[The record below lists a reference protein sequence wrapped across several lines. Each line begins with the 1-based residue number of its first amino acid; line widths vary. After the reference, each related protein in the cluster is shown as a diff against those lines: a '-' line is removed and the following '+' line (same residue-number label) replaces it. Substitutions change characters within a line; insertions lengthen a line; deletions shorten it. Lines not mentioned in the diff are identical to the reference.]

1 MKNLQPI
8 FEHPL
13 ASPNLWRWG
22 WSGIAA
28 HLDSIQ
34 LLFFCQNHMLT
45 FSHPPPPSLSIHP
58 VRANTFALSK
68 WFLLGLA
75 RFVCVLRRL
84 RSEWE
89 IDKYSDVMSFSHF
102 TWWLEKMNEIDLNNR
117 ELERHHK
124 TKQKKRLQ
132 ETLPSD
138 WLRILWIPRTQIKRF
153 QDHQRSI
160 PSQQGFFRRILL
172 PITRISW
179 YTRSMG
185 FIGRVTRFIWRH
197 FWVRSRERPPPL
209 NFHFGKHRPIY
220 TNSIYCT
227 TYVFTQTRSLR
238 IVICIIK
245 KIGQP
250 CVKRLNDEE
259 TMTS

>member
-102 TWWLEKMNEIDLNNR
+102 TWWLEKMNEIVLKNR

-124 TKQKKRLQ
+124 TKQKKKDYKRLSH
-132 ETLPSD
+132 PID
-138 WLRILWIPRTQIKRF
+138 CRF
-153 QDHQRSI
+153 F
-160 PSQQGFFRRILL
+160 GF
-172 PITRISW
+172 PEPKSK
-179 YTRSMG
+179 G
-185 FIGRVTRFIWRH
+185 FKTIRDPFQASKDSLGGFYS
-197 FWVRSRERPPPL
+197 RSREFPDIPEAWDSLAESRDS
-209 NFHFGKHRPIY
+209 FDGIFGFALG
-220 TNSIYCT
+220 ND
-227 TYVFTQTRSLR
+227 
-238 IVICIIK
+238 
-245 KIGQP
+245 
-250 CVKRLNDEE
+250 RLH
-259 TMTS
+259 